1 MIQLIFKHYI
11 AEFAL
16 DTMFRTLQ
24 HNFAS
29 EPAPSRLEQLVK
41 DLGIYEN
48 VYVDAEEYKLLEE
61 FLVPFDILFFEGDH
75 AVITDCST

>member
-41 DLGIYEN
+41 DLGTYEN

-61 FLVPFDILFFEGDH
+61 FMVEFDVVYFEGDN
-75 AVITDCST
+75 ALIYDCST

>member
-29 EPAPSRLEQLVK
+29 EPAPSRLEQLVQ
-41 DLGIYEN
+41 DLGTYEN

-61 FLVPFDILFFEGDH
+61 FMVEFDVVYFEGDN
-75 AVITDCST
+75 ALIYDCST